1 MNIIEIGMLVCIV
14 MLIVCSIGLKLATD
28 KILDDYER
36 KDQEKQRR
44 LKRWADYS
52 YKQSERIKE
61 LETLIKEGGNK
72 K

>member
-14 MLIVCSIGLKLATD
+14 MLIVCSIGLKLTTD